1 MIDDLEYWQKVLEN
15 AERSLE
21 IMDARGIDDV
31 RSRKAAQMAIEE
43 AKTEIENLS

>member
-1 MIDDLEYWQKVLEN
+1 MVDDLEYWQKVLQN

-31 RSRKAAQMAIEE
+31 RSRKAAQMTIEE
-43 AKTEIENLS
+43 AKTEIQNLS

>member
-1 MIDDLEYWQKVLEN
+1 MIDNLEYWQKVLEN

-31 RSRKAAQMAIEE
+31 RARKAAQMTIDE